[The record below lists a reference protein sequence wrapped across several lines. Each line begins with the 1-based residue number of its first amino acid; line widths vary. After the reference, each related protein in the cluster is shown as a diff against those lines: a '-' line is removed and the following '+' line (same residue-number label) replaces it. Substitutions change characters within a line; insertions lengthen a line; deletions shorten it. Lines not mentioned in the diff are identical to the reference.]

1 MRSLIAILVGALVI
15 GLYRGQMYSGILRPH
30 ESRPLLLDQ
39 ALHLAVITLVA
50 FLIGFV
56 VKRRGWLAAALA
68 YLVGIALWVVVDLRP
83 SPPWVPTDVR
93 GTWEAVILSAVVGG
107 LWSALLG
114 AAGSLAAR
122 AVNRA
127 SARRAGVSQ

>member
-1 MRSLIAILVGALVI
+1 MRSLIAILVGALAV

-39 ALHLAVITLVA
+39 SLHLGVIALVA
-50 FLIGFV
+50 FLIGFA

-68 YLVGIALWVVVDLRP
+68 FVGGVGLWVVVELRP

-93 GTWEAVILSAVVGG
+93 GTWEAVILLSAIGG
-107 LWSALLG
+107 LWSALFG
-114 AAGSLAAR
+114 GAGSFAAR
-122 AVNRA
+122 AMDRA